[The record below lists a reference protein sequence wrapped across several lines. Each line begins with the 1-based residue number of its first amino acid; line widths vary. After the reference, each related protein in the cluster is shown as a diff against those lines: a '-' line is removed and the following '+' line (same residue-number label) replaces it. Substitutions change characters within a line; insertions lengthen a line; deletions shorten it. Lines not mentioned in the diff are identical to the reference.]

1 MRKAGGNKGE
11 EPWDNELEI
20 DMNGKNVTIEY
31 DKDYYEGTINVDG
44 EDYTWDYRRT
54 GAASLITSG
63 ATIVSI
69 ATTLF

>member
-1 MRKAGGNKGE
+1 MS
-11 EPWDNELEI
+11 
-20 DMNGKNVTIEY
+20 MNGKNMTIEY